1 MPTRSPFLVAGLNN
15 ATLETCSGISLSMI
29 PPVMPFIGIGR
40 WCFFT
45 RFAPSTSTCWSST
58 MRSTVPRLPRSRP
71 VVTMTWSPLRILR
84 IASSSEHFRSERHDL
99 HEALGA
105 QLARHRPEDARADR
119 LELGGQQH
127 RRVRVELD
135 QRAVVAAHALGGAHD
150 HGVVDLAFLHSPARR
165 RVLDAHLDDVADAG
179 IAPLR
184 AAQHLDAL
192 DPAGAGVVGH
202 VQYGLHLYHRSL
214 ASLASPTWPLGLR
227 GSASIGARSGRS
239 PPVENPRARRCICH
253 NAP

>member
-1 MPTRSPFLVAGLNN
+1 MPTRSPFLVAGLKS
-15 ATLETCSGISLSMI
+15 ATLDTCSGISLSMI

-84 IASSSEHFRSERHDL
+84 IPVPSEHFGREGHDL

-119 LELGGQQH
+119 LELRREQH
-127 RRVRVELD
+127 GRVRVELD
-135 QRAVVAAHALGGAHD
+135 QRAVVAAYALRGAHH
-150 HGVVDLAFLHSPARR
+150 HGVVDLAFLHPPAR
-165 RVLDAHLDDVADAG
+165 G
-179 IAPLR
+179 
-184 AAQHLDAL
+184 
-192 DPAGAGVVGH
+192 
-202 VQYGLHLYHRSL
+202 
-214 ASLASPTWPLGLR
+214 
-227 GSASIGARSGRS
+227 
-239 PPVENPRARRCICH
+239 
-253 NAP
+253 